1 MYEKHFFQLAV
12 DHGKV
17 VKLVRTRPEIA
28 ADASCKAPF
37 HQRILIDTYFNS
49 LVLKN
54 QPIFCSIG
62 WTNAW

>member
-1 MYEKHFFQLAV
+1 MHAVWHVRGTV

-17 VKLVRTRPEIA
+17 VKLVSTRPEIA

-49 LVLKN
+49 L
-54 QPIFCSIG
+54 
-62 WTNAW
+62 A